1 MTTIQII
8 KTTLLAFVALFGMQ
22 TIKAAERFV
31 NFNQGDLLL
40 NPQKQ
45 VTITTDEADFKAVD
59 IAVHALAADFGRV
72 TGQDAVLQH
81 QADAKIIVGT
91 IGHSKFIEQLA
102 KKKLIDATQLKGKR
116 EKFIITTV

>member
-31 NFNQGDLLL
+31 NFSQGDLLL

-45 VTITTDEADFKAVD
+45 VIITTDEADFKAVD

-72 TGQDAVLQH
+72 TGQGSRASTSGRCKDYSGNYRAL
-81 QADAKIIVGT
+81 
-91 IGHSKFIEQLA
+91 
-102 KKKLIDATQLKGKR
+102 
-116 EKFIITTV
+116 

>member
-81 QADAKIIVGT
+81 QADAKIIVGWLNQYVA
-91 IGHSKFIEQLA
+91 SKADEVILMVSGISV
-102 KKKLIDATQLKGKR
+102 KIK
-116 EKFIITTV
+116 